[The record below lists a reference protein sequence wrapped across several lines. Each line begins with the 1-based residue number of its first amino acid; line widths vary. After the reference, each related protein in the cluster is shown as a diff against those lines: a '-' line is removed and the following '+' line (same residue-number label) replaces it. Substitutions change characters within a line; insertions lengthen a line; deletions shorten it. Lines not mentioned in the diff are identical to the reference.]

1 MKLGNNLD
9 LSKYELQNA
18 RIQNLASAPSLPIAG
33 QVYFDTTLNQF
44 GSYNGTTWIYLQN
57 PSSANVSKSAN
68 ASATNVLQVSAGAD
82 KTIQDFISAGGI
94 VKVSATGVISLA
106 IAGTDYI
113 TASSTNTFT
122 NKNFDAQGAGNS
134 LTNLILSMFAVG
146 VIDTDTALTA
156 NSDTRIPT
164 QKAVK
169 AFIASQVSGVAK
181 PMGGIDCSTNPNYP
195 AANVGEF
202 YRITVAGL
210 IGGASGLNVEIGD
223 EIHCFVTSATGS
235 QATVGANW
243 TVVQANVS
251 QATQAVLGL
260 LAIATQAETEAKAN
274 TIKAVV
280 PADLVNFPIKKTAT
294 IGDGTTTAIVVT
306 DSLNT
311 LDKVAEIRDASTN
324 AKILV
329 DVTYALNT
337 TTFTFGLAPA
347 LNSYKVVIIG

>member
-18 RIQNLASAPSLPIAG
+18 RIQNLASAPSSPVSG
-33 QVYFDTTLNQF
+33 QLYFDTALTQF
-44 GSYNGTTWIYLQN
+44 GVWNGSSWVYL
-57 PSSANVSKSAN
+57 PTLSGNVNKSAN
-68 ASATNVLQVSAGAD
+68 ASAVNVLQVSAGAD
-82 KTIQDFISAGGI
+82 KTIQDFISGGGI
-94 VKVSATGVISLA
+94 VKVSATGVVSLA
-106 IAGTDYI
+106 IAGTDYS

-122 NKNFDAQGAGNS
+122 NKNFDAQGTGNS
-134 LTNLILSMFAVG
+134 LTNLILSMFAAG

-274 TIKAVV
+274 TQKAVV

-294 IGDGTTTAIVVT
+294 IGDGTTAAIVVT
-306 DSLNT
+306 DNLNT

-329 DVTYALNT
+329 DVIYALNT